1 MNSRSL
7 ILLTL
12 AFALSGCGSK
22 KDQEV
27 KTKLDRSPLTVEQW
41 KAISPEEKFDAA
53 ILERLRAGN
62 SELADDDAWSDF
74 EKEVLAPEL
83 RKAAGPQT
91 GKAMQTSNDP
101 EFFEEG

>member
-1 MNSRSL
+1 MNLRSL

-22 KDQEV
+22 EEHEV
-27 KTKLDRSPLTVEQW
+27 KTKLDRSPLTIEQW
-41 KAISPEEKFDAA
+41 KAVSAEEKFDAA

-62 SELADDDAWSDF
+62 RDLADDDAWSDF

-91 GKAMQTSNDP
+91 GKAMQQSSNP
-101 EFFEEG
+101 VFFEEG